1 MTLIWAG
8 SERKLPSRKLMNVR
22 SFNNGTRKILEDL
35 AISIG
40 NIIAW
45 FVVIYWF
52 GINTTSNISKLLYDL

>member
-22 SFNNGTRKILEDL
+22 SFNNSTRKVLEDL

-45 FVVIYWF
+45 FVVIF